1 LSNPPFP
8 GFPARSSFTPLPNLL
23 FSRLL
28 SQMGSLAELKVVLH
42 IFWRLYQK
50 RGTPRFV
57 TYREMA
63 GDKTLMEGMDEAEN
77 DDALRGALA
86 SAVERGVL
94 LHLPL
99 EREGEPEDVYFV
111 NTEANREVIA
121 RVENGELSLGALPR
135 TQPYVKEERPNIF
148 TLYEQNI
155 GLLTPMIAEE
165 LKEAEEMYPA
175 PWIEDAFRE
184 AVSLNKRS
192 WRYIARILQ
201 RWSSEGKE
209 SGESRRDSKKKR
221 DPDRYVKGKYGHLVE
236 R

>member
-57 TYREMA
+57 TYRELA

-135 TQPYVKEERPNIF
+135 TQPYVKEERPNVF

-155 GLLTPMIAEE
+155 GMLTPMIAEE

>member
-1 LSNPPFP
+1 
-8 GFPARSSFTPLPNLL
+8 
-23 FSRLL
+23 
-28 SQMGSLAELKVVLH
+28 MGSLAELKVVLH
-42 IFWRLYQK
+42 VFWRLYQK

-57 TYREMA
+57 TYRELA
-63 GDKTLMEGMDEAEN
+63 GDKTLMEGIDEAEN
-77 DDALRGALA
+77 DDALRSALA

-99 EREGEPEDVYFV
+99 EREGEPEDVYLV

-135 TQPYVKEERPNIF
+135 TQPYVKEERPNVF

-155 GLLTPMIAEE
+155 GMLTPMIAEE

>member
-1 LSNPPFP
+1 
-8 GFPARSSFTPLPNLL
+8 
-23 FSRLL
+23 
-28 SQMGSLAELKVVLH
+28 MGSLAELKVVLH

-63 GDKTLMEGMDEAEN
+63 GDKTLMEGIEESEN

-86 SAVERGVL
+86 SAAERGVL

-135 TQPYVKEERPNIF
+135 TQPYVKEERPNVF

-155 GLLTPMIAEE
+155 GMLTPMIAEE

-175 PWIEDAFRE
+175 PWIEDAFKE

>member
-1 LSNPPFP
+1 MTMPC
-8 GFPARSSFTPLPNLL
+8 
-23 FSRLL
+23 
-28 SQMGSLAELKVVLH
+28 
-42 IFWRLYQK
+42 
-50 RGTPRFV
+50 
-57 TYREMA
+57 
-63 GDKTLMEGMDEAEN
+63 
-77 DDALRGALA
+77 
-86 SAVERGVL
+86 VL